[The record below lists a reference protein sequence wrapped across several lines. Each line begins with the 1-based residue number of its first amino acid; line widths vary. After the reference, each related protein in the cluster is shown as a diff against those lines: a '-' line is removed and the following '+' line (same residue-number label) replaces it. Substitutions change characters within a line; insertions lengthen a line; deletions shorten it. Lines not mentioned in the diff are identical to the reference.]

1 MFTIGSVVGL
11 TSGVSDGFGPVVQS
25 NVSASWEIQRVLL
38 ENRLMLLCVDAQNRY
53 LSELLQRLSTNHLGN
68 TELHNQNTLVYIE
81 SHNGESFG
89 CIPKMIRSVV
99 GFCNCYHNR
108 HVLVAEFGL
117 K

>member
-11 TSGVSDGFGPVVQS
+11 TSDGFGPKVQS

-53 LSELLQRLSTNHLGN
+53 LSELLQSLSTNHLGN
-68 TELHNQNTLVYIE
+68 TELHNQNSLVYIE
-81 SHNGESFG
+81 SHNRESFG
-89 CIPKMIRSVV
+89 CNPQMIRTVYVV
-99 GFCNCYHNR
+99 GVCNCYHNR
-108 HVLVAEFGL
+108 HVMVAEFGL